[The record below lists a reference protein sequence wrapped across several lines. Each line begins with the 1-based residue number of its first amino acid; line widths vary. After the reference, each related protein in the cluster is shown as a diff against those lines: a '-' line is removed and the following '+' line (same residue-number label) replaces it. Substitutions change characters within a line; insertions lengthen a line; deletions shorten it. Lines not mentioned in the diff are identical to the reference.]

1 VRASGGGGVWRVAAS
16 SVTSLVY
23 GAPTV
28 SHLLG
33 PRQFWPLR
41 LYAAEPRYVRL
52 NLTVSALPRAGGG
65 GGGGGGGGVVGVY
78 ARRGAYPSHTRYDV
92 FHAVDVDRLSAAMST
107 SEPPSRPP
115 RPPRSRRSHDDAA
128 AAVAANVSVCTFSSV
143 LSRPRS
149 DGWPHHGRKK

>member
-1 VRASGGGGVWRVAAS
+1 VRASGGGVWRVAAS

-28 SHLLG
+28 SHLVG

-41 LYAAEPRYVRL
+41 LYAAQPRYVRL
-52 NLTVSALPRAGGG
+52 NLTVSALPRA
-65 GGGGGGGGVVGVY
+65 GGGGGGVVGVY

-107 SEPPSRPP
+107 SEPPPRPP
-115 RPPRSRRSHDDAA
+115 SRPPRSRRSHNAAA

-149 DGWPHHGRKK
+149 DGWPHHGRKKM